1 MKLQSAWSFR
11 NMWHDARIERETRAG
26 IQTNFGQFAPF
37 FEGRSGGLGNQDL
50 LQDGGAL
57 AMTRAA
63 RLVHLSTEYVSW
75 PVYCYGTRITER
87 HGGPLQ
93 IKKVLCILKS
103 SRCNTRVR
111 VEYEAACFVQ
121 RSGRRSRMLF
131 CRKAQ
136 DPIRHLDKVNDT
148 NSRRRYRDP
157 GRRCRMHWL
166 LPRCNQG
173 VCVCVCVCMEDL
185 HGHPA
190 ETVECR
196 REHSAL
202 L

>member
-1 MKLQSAWSFR
+1 VPDACGGRRRRLRSERIWRAFAEVPDTMENVMKLQSAWSFS

-131 CRKAQ
+131 C
-136 DPIRHLDKVNDT
+136 
-148 NSRRRYRDP
+148 
-157 GRRCRMHWL
+157 
-166 LPRCNQG
+166 
-173 VCVCVCVCMEDL
+173 
-185 HGHPA
+185 
-190 ETVECR
+190 
-196 REHSAL
+196 
-202 L
+202 